1 MITRL
6 PCRFINLFTYWLYC
20 DGYRP
25 QVKKDA
31 VVMRRGD
38 SVLKIFCHKGRM
50 QQDYLMNEACQRKFK
65 QFCGCYLNGY
75 REFLVGL
82 EREARVEIARSKNF
96 KYLMVA

>member
-6 PCRFINLFTYWLYC
+6 PCRFTNLFTYWLYC

-50 QQDYLMNEACQRKFK
+50 QQDYLMN
-65 QFCGCYLNGY
+65 
-75 REFLVGL
+75 
-82 EREARVEIARSKNF
+82 
-96 KYLMVA
+96 

>member
-6 PCRFINLFTYWLYC
+6 PCRFTNLFTYWLYC

-50 QQDYLMNEACQRKFK
+50 QQDYLMNEACQRKFQAILWMLLK
-65 QFCGCYLNGY
+65 
-75 REFLVGL
+75 RIS
-82 EREARVEIARSKNF
+82 RVFSRLRA
-96 KYLMVA
+96 